1 MHPGTNTF
9 WLLKARKN
17 YKSASRFILNNLKFN
32 KMVHTTLTAQLHS
45 GIRTRKFSNRSL
57 YNVVVNGENG
67 EYYEW
72 EVEAESYGEASS
84 KGEEFA
90 RDLMVDIQY
99 IEVYQLL

>member
-1 MHPGTNTF
+1 
-9 WLLKARKN
+9 
-17 YKSASRFILNNLKFN
+17 
-32 KMVHTTLTAQLHS
+32 MVHTTLTAQLHS
-45 GIRTRKFSNRSL
+45 GIRTRKYVNKNL
-57 YNVVVNGENG
+57 YNVVVNGEDG

>member
-1 MHPGTNTF
+1 
-9 WLLKARKN
+9 
-17 YKSASRFILNNLKFN
+17 
-32 KMVHTTLTAQLHS
+32 MVHTTLTAQLHS
-45 GIRTRKFSNRSL
+45 GIRTRKSIHNNL